1 MKIEWIDPQTLYII
15 HNNYMYCVFEQD
27 GKIIMES
34 RKLPASD

>member
-1 MKIEWIDPQTLYII
+1 MKIEWIDQYTLYIT

-34 RKLPASD
+34 RKLAPSY

>member
-1 MKIEWIDPQTLYII
+1 MKVEWIDQYTLYIT

-34 RKLPASD
+34 RKLAPSY